1 MKIEIPTKNSIQAM
15 FDNSLRKQSNE
26 FYRIINNLKDR
37 VLDLEIKEE
46 KRKNETNKMSSMQ
59 KDKRF

>member
-15 FDNSLRKQSNE
+15 IDNSLRKQSNE
-26 FYRIINNLKDR
+26 FYRVINNLKDR

-46 KRKNETNKMSSMQ
+46 KRKNGNKN
-59 KDKRF
+59 

>member
-15 FDNSLRKQSNE
+15 IDNSLRKQSNE
-26 FYRIINNLKDR
+26 FYRVINNLKDR